1 MTLWKVTASGVR
13 LADELSRP
21 RTPCGVHPRDR
32 DTGGTADS
40 RERLDPR
47 VHACHDNGAPSGY
60 GLMNQPCQR
69 FTGEPQS
76 GPTPRLAAAVGPN
89 ATGQPETSPG
99 RCSRFRRG
107 STFAAA
113 RQHND
118 GAGRSM
124 HERAFP
130 HAAAIR
136 RYTGWAAG
144 RVCDRGSTA
153 RWVARQ
159 AHHGEWDS
167 RNRFGLGWGRF
178 AAGHVIARSVR
189 LLAGQA
195 DTASGRAAGQ
205 GECLSRKLWRE
216 RDDRAGF
223 LRASAG
229 RASICSVHMR
239 VYRAQVTAVRLLDA
253 CGLRWVTRPGMRPW
267 DATTGSRFSSRR
279 AGRCDAPRTSGGTRS
294 C

>member
-47 VHACHDNGAPSGY
+47 VHACHDNGAQSGY

-76 GPTPRLAAAVGPN
+76 DPTPRLAAAVRPD

-118 GAGRSM
+118 GAGR
-124 HERAFP
+124 RDIQAGQPVAF
-130 HAAAIR
+130 AIGGAR
-136 RYTGWAAG
+136 LAGWLGRLITGNGTA
-144 RVCDRGSTA
+144 VTGS
-153 RWVARQ
+153 
-159 AHHGEWDS
+159 
-167 RNRFGLGWGRF
+167 GLGGD
-178 AAGHVIARSVR
+178 GSLPGTSLPGLSVR
-189 LLAGQA
+189 WPARLTRPAA
-195 DTASGRAAGQ
+195 VWPGRANA
-205 GECLSRKLWRE
+205 
-216 RDDRAGF
+216 
-223 LRASAG
+223 
-229 RASICSVHMR
+229 
-239 VYRAQVTAVRLLDA
+239 
-253 CGLRWVTRPGMRPW
+253 
-267 DATTGSRFSSRR
+267 
-279 AGRCDAPRTSGGTRS
+279 
-294 C
+294 